1 MSAREAARALAQ
13 RLIDAGHR
21 TLFAGGCVRDELMG
35 IEDVVDFDIA
45 TSAKPEEIKQ
55 IFPKARG
62 VGEAF
67 GVMLVRHHGHTFE
80 VATFRKDGQYQDGRR
95 PTTVTFS
102 DEVEDAQRRD
112 FTINGIFAE
121 PKTGEPVDHVLG
133 RADIAAKLIRA
144 IGDPHARIAEDRLRM
159 LRALRFAARFNFAI
173 EPATSAAVRAHSNE
187 LLSVSPER
195 VGEEV
200 RKMLQHPA
208 RHRAATLIEEHALD
222 AAIFGG
228 GSSAGPLARVN
239 ALANTTAW
247 TTVLAA
253 WLLDRL
259 DRPGRRD
266 GLDGPGRRDG
276 LDGLDGLD
284 RPDRTLP
291 QPTSAERA
299 LMVGELRRRLTLSN
313 HDADGVAHALDAR
326 EALLAGFDALEPAA
340 RVRLM
345 AGPGFDTALE
355 ILHAELPA
363 DAARWKSQAD
373 ATLPERALPEPLVDG
388 NALVAEG
395 MRPGPRFKVLLDLAM
410 DAQIEGRVTTRAQA
424 LELVRHAATTLG
436 SPKVDKA

>member
-1 MSAREAARALAQ
+1 M
-13 RLIDAGHR
+13 
-21 TLFAGGCVRDELMG
+21 
-35 IEDVVDFDIA
+35 
-45 TSAKPEEIKQ
+45 
-55 IFPKARG
+55 
-62 VGEAF
+62 
-67 GVMLVRHHGHTFE
+67 
-80 VATFRKDGQYQDGRR
+80 
-95 PTTVTFS
+95 
-102 DEVEDAQRRD
+102 
-112 FTINGIFAE
+112 
-121 PKTGEPVDHVLG
+121 
-133 RADIAAKLIRA
+133 
-144 IGDPHARIAEDRLRM
+144 
-159 LRALRFAARFNFAI
+159 
-173 EPATSAAVRAHSNE
+173 RAHSNE

-276 LDGLDGLD
+276 LDGLDRPD